1 MENGKHSEKST
12 KIKEAARKIRNVKRE
27 DVKDVLLK
35 EEMSKKHKFILLT
48 LTSVLIA
55 FIIYVG
61 INFILANVGSIENY
75 INEIDLNE
83 YVELKNAKE
92 KSVIYIASRG
102 NEINEDYELILRNEL
117 RKRNVKIEFLDLTPL
132 KENNQI
138 ITFMNAD
145 ELTKDT
151 YTEPMILVFENGKL
165 KDSLLGISSKTDVI
179 EFFDAN
185 RID

>member
-1 MENGKHSEKST
+1 MEKGKHSV
-12 KIKEAARKIRNVKRE
+12 KIKETARKIRNVKRE
-27 DVKDVLLK
+27 DVKEVLLK

-48 LTSVLIA
+48 LTSILIA

-61 INFILANVGSIENY
+61 INFILENVVSIENY
-75 INEIDLNE
+75 LNEIDLNE
-83 YVELKNAKE
+83 YIELKNSKE
-92 KSVIYIASRG
+92 KHVIYIASRG
-102 NEINEDYELILRNEL
+102 NDINKDYELILKNEL
-117 RKRNVKIEFLDLTPL
+117 RKRNVKIEFLDLVPL
-132 KENNQI
+132 EENNQI

-165 KDSLLGISSKTDVI
+165 KDSLLGVSSKSDII